1 MVAVSER
8 LASEVSAIES
18 ALEGHR
24 AALKVEMEMERAA
37 LQGDSSGAREV
48 SSSKGIVILGEW
60 RGRKGEVE
68 GQQRGE
74 GRLIIVTWRLRPW
87 ASG

>member
-1 MVAVSER
+1 MAVSER

-48 SSSKGIVILGEW
+48 SSSKGIVILG
-60 RGRKGEVE
+60 RGSK
-68 GQQRGE
+68 RGE
-74 GRLIIVTWRLRPW
+74 GRLRPW